1 MGWALPPCDQH
12 HKPDNQRSNPDL
24 NDGVSVE
31 WPEHA
36 ASPRGIPFLHG
47 SPRAGRP
54 GLRLTAAIP
63 QTGLDRAGY
72 T

>member
-1 MGWALPPCDQH
+1 MRSAPQA
-12 HKPDNQRSNPDL
+12 DNQRGNPDL

-36 ASPRGIPFLHG
+36 ALPARYIILHG

-54 GLRLTAAIP
+54 GLRLTAASP